1 MKYRRITYEQRLA
14 IKAWL
19 DTGVSKAGIAAKLGF
34 HRSSVGREVR
44 RNRGERGYR
53 PGQAEQLSQKRQE
66 YRHRARRMLPPMI
79 EAVERKLRL
88 KWSPEQIRNRF
99 RICGLPHVSAE
110 TIYKHVDADRKTGGD
125 LWRHLRFARKRR
137 WRRFPSEDRRGR
149 IQGAVPIQKR
159 SAGATNRSRLGH
171 WERDTMLGS
180 SRKGGL
186 LVITDRKSRFNRIAK
201 LKRRFAPLVTKAT
214 IHLLDGLTTRSIT
227 SDRGQEFSGHRELSA
242 QAKVPVFFCDP
253 YSSYQRGTNENRIGV
268 LRQYIPKGFDLRC
281 LSEKKIQKIETEINH
296 RPMRCLDWKTPYEV
310 FFKKR
315 CATEW

>member
-1 MKYRRITYEQRLA
+1 MNYRRITYEQRLT

-19 DTGVSKAGIAAKLGF
+19 DTGLCKARIAAKLGF
-34 HRSSVGREVR
+34 HRSTVGRELT
-44 RNRGERGYR
+44 RNSGGRGYR
-53 PGQAEQLSQKRQE
+53 PRQAERLSQGRQA
-66 YRHRARRMLPPMI
+66 YRHQARRMIAPMI

-99 RICGLPHVSAE
+99 RIEGLPHVSAE
-110 TIYKHVDADRKTGGD
+110 TIYKHIDQDRKCGGD

-149 IQGAVPIQKR
+149 IQGAVPIQQR
-159 SAGATNRSRLGH
+159 PVGATNRSRLGH
-171 WERDTMLGS
+171 WERDTMLGC

-186 LVITDRKSRFNRIAK
+186 LVITDRKSRLNRIAR
-201 LKRRFAPLVTKAT
+201 LERRLAPLVTDAT
-214 IHLLDGLTTRSIT
+214 IQLLDGLPTRSIT
-227 SDRGQEFSGHRELSA
+227 SDRGQEFAGHRELA
-242 QAKVPVFFCDP
+242 AKIKVPVFFCDP

-268 LRQYIPKGFDLRC
+268 LRQYIPKGFDLRS
-281 LSEKKIQKIETEINH
+281 LSDNQLQRIENEINH

-310 FFKKR
+310 FFNKR